1 MTRERF
7 TIEFHPGFQID
18 AKDIIGE
25 INVEQYSVNLVGE
38 QTAYYW
44 ESKGVGDAKRLR
56 LTHAPA
62 AL

>member
-25 INVEQYSVNLVGE
+25 INVEQYSVNLVGQ
-38 QTAYYW
+38 QTAYYGNQKA
-44 ESKGVGDAKRLR
+44 SAMQSD
-56 LTHAPA
+56 
-62 AL
+62 